1 MPAFLR
7 TLQTIAAL
15 LAMATGALARPLD
28 QDPYVADP
36 VFWYGMY
43 KLDARGQGPQNG
55 AAWAQQVIRLVNGE
69 VIAAGLTPASALF
82 STEPNNFGLSRY
94 DALGQS
100 VSGPWHT
107 IDWPDHPG
115 GLYSDVVALRRW
127 GDRLFVLA
135 DVVGPSPEQ
144 RIVVLHAFDL
154 ASGGL
159 LQTSIALQ
167 GAADLSGAGLAII
180 DHASVG
186 RKLVVAGT
194 MRQTGAGRIALRR
207 YNLDAA
213 GAFSVDGPVQLPAIG
228 VCTGS
233 QDCEVT
239 AIASAGGSIGA
250 PPRLYVAGT
259 FLWGGAPSRD
269 FFVARLDAGLQPD
282 SGGFG
287 ALGMALVGFDEPGS
301 GNEDIL
307 VALAVQNVGSAAVP
321 DDRVYL
327 VGNVSRACRPG
338 IGVARLGH
346 GGGLDGPFG
355 SGGRLLFGGSGL
367 DAGHPDC
374 PLARTDTARAAVLS
388 PADGRLAIVGSTTAC
403 AQPPCTVQT
412 HGMSAIVDAGD
423 GTLRDHRELP
433 YLFQG
438 VADRET
444 VLAAVAGNGTGRVI
458 AAGWVR
464 FPTDFGQ
471 PGLAGKRRWALLGL
485 ARDRIFGNGLQAP

>member
-1 MPAFLR
+1 MLVLLR
-7 TLQTIAAL
+7 TLPMIAAL
-15 LAMATGALARPLD
+15 LASAATALARPLD

-36 VFWYGMY
+36 VFWSGRY

-55 AAWAQQVIRLVNGE
+55 SAWAQQVIRLTSGE
-69 VIAAGLTPASALF
+69 IIAAGRTPASALF
-82 STEPNNFGLSRY
+82 STDANNVGLSRY

-107 IDWPDHPG
+107 LDWPDDPG
-115 GLYSDVVALRRW
+115 GVYTDVVALRRW

-135 DVVGPSPEQ
+135 DAVGASPGQ
-144 RIVVLHAFDL
+144 RMVVLHAFDL

-159 LQTSIALQ
+159 LQTSVALK
-167 GAADLSGAGLAII
+167 GAADLSGAGLAIV
-180 DHASVG
+180 DHGSVG
-186 RKLVVAGT
+186 TRLVVAGT
-194 MRQTGAGRIALRR
+194 LRQGSIGRIALRR
-207 YNLDAA
+207 YTLDAA
-213 GAFSVDGPVQLPAIG
+213 GAFSADGPVQLPAVG

-233 QDCEVT
+233 QDCQVT

-287 ALGMALVGFDEPGS
+287 AIGMALVGFDEPGS

-327 VGNVSRACRPG
+327 VGNVSRSCRPG

-346 GGGLDGPFG
+346 GGGLDGAFG

-388 PADGRLAIVGSTTAC
+388 PADGRLAIVGSATAC

-433 YLFQG
+433 FLFQG

-444 VLAAVAGNGTGRVI
+444 VLAAVAGNGAGRVI

-464 FPTDFGQ
+464 FPDDFVQ
-471 PGLAGKRRWALLGL
+471 AGLAGKRRWALLGL
-485 ARDRIFGNGLQAP
+485 ARDRIFGNGLQPQ